1 MHFLEDFGSKSA
13 LLGQIQCF
21 LVKKCTMTWYILHII
36 LNLICKFAITHKNDA
51 KIANA
56 RLTKTFVAIFALA
69 ERRPT
74 SATLEHTIFPYCQG
88 SSRGAQ
94 QRPSLLE
101 FITQITCAYYTDDAD
116 DDWDDDYDLS

>member
-1 MHFLEDFGSKSA
+1 
-13 LLGQIQCF
+13 
-21 LVKKCTMTWYILHII
+21 MTWYILHII
-36 LNLICKFAITHKNDA
+36 LNLICKFAITRKNDA

>member
-1 MHFLEDFGSKSA
+1 M
-13 LLGQIQCF
+13 
-21 LVKKCTMTWYILHII
+21 
-36 LNLICKFAITHKNDA
+36 
-51 KIANA
+51 
-56 RLTKTFVAIFALA
+56 AIFALA

-101 FITQITCAYYTDDAD
+101 FITQITSAYYTDDAD
-116 DDWDDDYDLS
+116 DDGDENDGDDDYDLSWWRFEWIKIW

>member
-1 MHFLEDFGSKSA
+1 MSFWVKTIF
-13 LLGQIQCF
+13 LGQE
-21 LVKKCTMTWYILHII
+21 VHYDMVHIAYYTE
-36 LNLICKFAITHKNDA
+36 LNLKICNYTQKRR

-116 DDWDDDYDLS
+116 DDGDDDYDLS

>member
-1 MHFLEDFGSKSA
+1 MAEVGAWWDLSTYKWDGVQDQGDHGDQDVKMH
-13 LLGQIQCF
+13 
-21 LVKKCTMTWYILHII
+21 
-36 LNLICKFAITHKNDA
+36 
-51 KIANA
+51 
-56 RLTKTFVAIFALA
+56 LTKIFKPIFALA

-116 DDWDDDYDLS
+116 DDGDDDYDLS